1 LTGCAAFPFA
11 APTGT
16 PTPASTRT
24 ATATQTPTATPRPTP
39 TLKPTPTLT
48 TVPPMPDEAQIVIGR
63 HCNYYPGTIY
73 HEQATVEYVDLSE
86 YRNKLFAVETYTG
99 RDKIRVGIYR
109 GKVNLSK
116 WWGDS
121 TTYISETPF
130 TARASIKF
138 QVSPESS
145 IYTIVYIARPIE
157 DKVPQYPEIT
167 RYFSVQEPKY
177 PTDWSQTFV
186 TEFWTFPD
194 SILDALVDP
203 PQFNEN
209 MNREYAALKDLTGK
223 DSDLL
228 DEEGHIRLIMDNLA
242 FCGWAGN
249 PILMGPSCM
258 NAKVLNSGN
267 PGWGAARELGYAFA
281 GPGSYSW
288 KESGGG
294 GGGAEG
300 WADFM
305 AFYAYDNNI
314 FVNSEFDRALW
325 SGVWETSSK
334 PTDIF
339 QGLIVKLSHQ
349 YGWDVAKTF
358 FRKYLDADPARGSST
373 KEKQRQAVLYLAE
386 SALEAAGDQ
395 EAYDYVVNFLTQK
408 GFPAPL
414 R

>member
-1 LTGCAAFPFA
+1 MKTFTRCLLSSLAAAVLGAQLTGCAAFPFA

-16 PTPASTRT
+16 PTSTLTRT
-24 ATATQTPTATPRPTP
+24 STATQTPTATPRPTP
-39 TLKPTPTLT
+39 TLKPTATLT
-48 TVPPMPDEAQIVIGR
+48 IVPPMPDEAQIVIGR
-63 HCNYYPGTIY
+63 HYNYYPGTIF

-99 RDKIRVGIYR
+99 SDKIRVGIYR
-109 GKVNLSK
+109 GKVNLTK

-157 DKVPQYPEIT
+157 DKVPQYLEIT

-228 DEEGHIRLIMDNLA
+228 DEEGHIRLVMDNLA

-249 PILMGPSCM
+249 P
-258 NAKVLNSGN
+258 VLHERQSV
-267 PGWGAARELGYAFA
+267 ELGQ
-281 GPGSYSW
+281 SRV
-288 KESGGG
+288 GG
-294 GGGAEG
+294 
-300 WADFM
+300 
-305 AFYAYDNNI
+305 
-314 FVNSEFDRALW
+314 RA
-325 SGVWETSSK
+325 
-334 PTDIF
+334 
-339 QGLIVKLSHQ
+339 
-349 YGWDVAKTF
+349 
-358 FRKYLDADPARGSST
+358 
-373 KEKQRQAVLYLAE
+373 
-386 SALEAAGDQ
+386 
-395 EAYDYVVNFLTQK
+395 
-408 GFPAPL
+408 
-414 R
+414 

>member
-1 LTGCAAFPFA
+1 
-11 APTGT
+11 
-16 PTPASTRT
+16 
-24 ATATQTPTATPRPTP
+24 
-39 TLKPTPTLT
+39 
-48 TVPPMPDEAQIVIGR
+48 
-63 HCNYYPGTIY
+63 
-73 HEQATVEYVDLSE
+73 
-86 YRNKLFAVETYTG
+86 
-99 RDKIRVGIYR
+99 
-109 GKVNLSK
+109 
-116 WWGDS
+116 
-121 TTYISETPF
+121 
-130 TARASIKF
+130 
-138 QVSPESS
+138 
-145 IYTIVYIARPIE
+145 
-157 DKVPQYPEIT
+157 
-167 RYFSVQEPKY
+167 
-177 PTDWSQTFV
+177 
-186 TEFWTFPD
+186 
-194 SILDALVDP
+194 
-203 PQFNEN
+203 
-209 MNREYAALKDLTGK
+209 
-223 DSDLL
+223 
-228 DEEGHIRLIMDNLA
+228 
-242 FCGWAGN
+242 
-249 PILMGPSCM
+249 M

-358 FRKYLDADPARGSST
+358 FRKYLAADPARGSST

>member
-1 LTGCAAFPFA
+1 
-11 APTGT
+11 
-16 PTPASTRT
+16 
-24 ATATQTPTATPRPTP
+24 
-39 TLKPTPTLT
+39 
-48 TVPPMPDEAQIVIGR
+48 
-63 HCNYYPGTIY
+63 
-73 HEQATVEYVDLSE
+73 
-86 YRNKLFAVETYTG
+86 LFAVETYTG

-194 SILDALVDP
+194 SILNALVDP

-209 MNREYAALKDLTGK
+209 MDREYAALKDLTGK

-228 DEEGHIRLIMDNLA
+228 DEEGHIRLVMDNLA

-267 PGWGAARELGYAFA
+267 PGWGAARELGFAFA

-294 GGGAEG
+294 VGGAEG

-305 AFYAYDNNI
+305 AFYAYGNNI

-339 QGLIVKLSHQ
+339 QGLIAKLSHQ

-358 FRKYLDADPARGSST
+358 FGKYLAADPARGSST